1 MDDELLIEQFELV
14 AEKLRVQV
22 RFEVLDGP
30 GGLCSLK
37 GEHVLFVNVDLPPAE
52 QVEVMGSALATL
64 DTDSVFLVPEIRDA
78 LEAYRD
84 T

>member
-14 AEKLRVQV
+14 AGKLGVQV

-30 GGLCSLK
+30 GGLCSLR
-37 GEHVLFVNVDLPPAE
+37 GEQVLFVNIDLPPAE
-52 QVEVMGSALATL
+52 QVDVMGSALVSL
-64 DTDSVFLVPEIRDA
+64 DTDSVYIVPEVRDA
-78 LEAYRD
+78 LEGYRG

>member
-14 AEKLRVQV
+14 AEKLGVQV

-37 GEHVLFVNVDLPPAE
+37 GEQVLFVNIDLPPAE
-52 QVEVMGSALATL
+52 QADVMGSALATL
-64 DTDSVFLVPEIRDA
+64 DMDRVYVVPEVRDA
-78 LEAYRD
+78 LDGYRGS
-84 T
+84 